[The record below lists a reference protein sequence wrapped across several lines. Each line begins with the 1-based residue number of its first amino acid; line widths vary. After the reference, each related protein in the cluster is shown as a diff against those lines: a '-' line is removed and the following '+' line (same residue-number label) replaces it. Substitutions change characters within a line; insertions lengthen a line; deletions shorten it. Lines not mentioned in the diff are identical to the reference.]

1 MIKEL
6 IKLADHLDQ
15 KGFTKEA
22 EYIDYIIKKAL
33 EDSEEEDSEEKDSE
47 DLEHNWSDS

>member
-33 EDSEEEDSEEKDSE
+33 EDSEEESEE
-47 DLEHNWSDS
+47 LEHSWSDS